1 MVIFKSL
8 ALLVRFLLELCML
21 GALGYW
27 GFETG
32 DSTLTQVLLGLGAPL
47 LAAIVWGLF
56 IAPKATFEVPKAVWV
71 GLQVVL
77 FGAAAVALT
86 AVAPQQLATLFV
98 LAVVLDGAALAALP
112 ASTA

>member
-1 MVIFKSL
+1 MVVFKSF

-27 GFETG
+27 GFKTG
-32 DSTLTQVLLGLGAPL
+32 DSAVTQVLLGLGAPL
-47 LAAIVWGLF
+47 LAAVVWGLF

-77 FGAAAVALT
+77 FGAAARAS
-86 AVAPQQLATLFV
+86 APGTSCSRGRRPWNSSRYRCGCSRA
-98 LAVVLDGAALAALP
+98 
-112 ASTA
+112 